1 MIPCKL
7 QLSAPMYAGLR
18 QRTDVG
24 YHVMAADAPGLVCAI
39 SMLINPTERT
49 DVGSSSGVDKHGNG
63 AHKTRCISS
72 HDMVNKS
79 WCAGARK
86 QRSARSQTKPGSMF
100 S

>member
-1 MIPCKL
+1 
-7 QLSAPMYAGLR
+7 MYAGLR

-24 YHVMAADAPGLVCAI
+24 YHVKAADAPGLVCTM
-39 SMLINPTERT
+39 SMLINPTAGPHICPLT
-49 DVGSSSGVDKHGNG
+49 GVDKHGNG
-63 AHKTRCISS
+63 AHKSRCISS
-72 HDMVNKS
+72 HDMVTKS